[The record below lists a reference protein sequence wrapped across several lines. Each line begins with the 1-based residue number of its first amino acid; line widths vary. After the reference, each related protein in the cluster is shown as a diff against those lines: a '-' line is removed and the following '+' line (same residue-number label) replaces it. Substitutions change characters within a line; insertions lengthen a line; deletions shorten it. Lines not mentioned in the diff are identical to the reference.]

1 MIEKER
7 EDADMDGLVRR
18 ALADDLPPEVR
29 DGMRRRIDRFVAG
42 KRAPAGRDA
51 APAWRAR
58 RPLWA
63 AISVLMLLAG
73 ILLQGRKPS
82 TRLAE
87 RISSIKAAYASLDTT
102 RR

>member
-1 MIEKER
+1 MIEIKR

-18 ALADDLPPEVR
+18 ALADDLPAEVR
-29 DGMRRRIDRFVAG
+29 DGMSRRIDRFLAG
-42 KRAPAGRDA
+42 KRSPAARSA
-51 APAWRAR
+51 ARPWLAR
-58 RPLWA
+58 KPLWA

-87 RISSIKAAYASLDTT
+87 RISSIKAAYANLDTT